1 MVADGTA
8 YSSSRHRTKLVVR
21 RQVPISSSPDV
32 LCIHHWPIPNSRS
45 LRPRA
50 CGEYAAIEF
59 HSPARRPSS
68 RPGRLRAST
77 SFFTQ
82 RETSRPPLP
91 ATPQHPLFEPRIGR
105 SGPKDVRFQ
114 QGPDVAATAIL
125 QPSSRNVRVVVA
137 VRPSSERAIRCTDP
151 VADSVQATSAAPA
164 SARKRNRGLNRLTLL
179 HHVDLPADGDRVDR
193 GQRRLREHQRQRLF
207 AGGRRARPTATA
219 RGREEARLPTA
230 GGNPARQLSLQPV
243 ATGVAHG
250 GDDMDRKHF

>member
-1 MVADGTA
+1 MALRSKLSSTRPSGRLVSSAMRSGSPDFPPAPLMVADGTA

-32 LCIHHWPIPNSRS
+32 L
-45 LRPRA
+45 
-50 CGEYAAIEF
+50 
-59 HSPARRPSS
+59 
-68 RPGRLRAST
+68 
-77 SFFTQ
+77 
-82 RETSRPPLP
+82 PPLP
-91 ATPQHPLFEPRIGR
+91 ASTIGPRR
-105 SGPKDVRFQ
+105 RRK
-114 QGPDVAATAIL
+114 ATAIL